1 MGSHHPRYNVVS
13 WRWLHCCKSSKFN
26 AEHDTSNLTWYF
38 AIEVSNST
46 IQLHTHVFY
55 LHFSFSFIFIFR
67 FGFFLTLLYNYY
79 CVLEKRGT
87 FILPRIL
94 PESPRWILL
103 HSASSRSTSEAQ
115 GLLERAVTEDQRQTS
130 KYRDFGK
137 SSTCRLNQAE
147 RAVSLFFVL
156 RNLGKQPLFWGL
168 LGELGSVSF
177 VQIRLQFTVDFT
189 KHSLGGWECSEK
201 HSM

>member
-13 WRWLHCCKSSKFN
+13 WRWLHCYKSSKFN

-130 KYRDFGK
+130 KYRDFLSLWEKFYLPPK
-137 SSTCRLNQAE
+137 SGGTGCFTFLRLKEPRKTTIVLGFAWWVRE
-147 RAVSLFFVL
+147 RQFCTDT
-156 RNLGKQPLFWGL
+156 
-168 LGELGSVSF
+168 
-177 VQIRLQFTVDFT
+177 FTVYSRFY
-189 KHSLGGWECSEK
+189 
-201 HSM
+201 